1 MNLRAIDLNLLVIFD
16 ALMTERSITAA
27 ARRVGISTSAMS
39 HALHRLRDT
48 FNDPLF
54 ERTLEGMQPT
64 QRALDL
70 DRPVRTALLELQHG
84 LAQQLEFDPGTSDRT
99 FNIRISDFLIGC
111 LLPRLCARVRA
122 DAPGVT
128 LSVEY
133 FSRDAVHRPGDIHL
147 RITTDER
154 GPEYRQERIWSDVF
168 VVAMRCDHPAAGLP
182 LTLERYSSLP
192 HLRVLSVNVDGCPL
206 DDLLDSKGLV
216 RRAALTISSLAGVIP
231 ILQHTDLCTVLPQQW
246 VNLYKGLGEL
256 ATRPLPVEEV
266 EYTVDMIWHRRDDR
280 ESGHRWLRG
289 LITEEFAILYATAR
303 GSDGVAPHRLDIFP
317 IVERC

>member
-16 ALMTERSITAA
+16 ALMAERSITAA
-27 ARRVGISTSAMS
+27 AKRVGMSTSAMS
-39 HALHRLRDT
+39 HALRRLRDT

-54 ERTLEGMQPT
+54 ERTLEGLRPT

-84 LAQQLEFDPGTSDRT
+84 LSQQLDFDPATSGRT
-99 FNIRISDFLIGC
+99 FNIRISDFLVGC

-128 LSVEY
+128 LFVEY
-133 FSRDAVHRPGDIHL
+133 LSRDAIHRPGDIHL
-147 RITTDER
+147 SIAAGER

-168 VVAMRCDHPAAGLP
+168 VVAMRRDHPAARLP

-192 HLRVLSVNVDGCPL
+192 HLRVMSANVDGRPL
-206 DDLLDSKGLV
+206 DDLLDNKGLV
-216 RRAALTISSLAGVIP
+216 RRAALTIPSLAGVIP

-246 VNLYKGLGEL
+246 INLYKGLGEL
-256 ATRPLPVEEV
+256 ATRPLPVEGV
-266 EYTVDMIWHRRDDR
+266 EYTVDMIWHQRDDR
-280 ESGHRWLRG
+280 ESGHRWLRR
-289 LITEEFAILYATAR
+289 LMTEEFAMLYATAR
-303 GSDGVAPHRLDIFP
+303 GSVGVTPHRLDSSP
-317 IVERC
+317 IAARC

>member
-1 MNLRAIDLNLLVIFD
+1 MNLRTIDLNLLVIFD
-16 ALMTERSITAA
+16 ALMAERSITAA

-39 HALHRLRDT
+39 HALRRLRDT

-54 ERTLEGMQPT
+54 ERTLEGLRPT

-70 DRPVRTALLELQHG
+70 DKPVRTALLELQHA
-84 LAQQLEFDPGTSDRT
+84 LAQQLAFDPATSDRT
-99 FNIRISDFLIGC
+99 FNIRISDFLVGC

-128 LSVEY
+128 LFVEY
-133 FSRDAVHRPGDIHL
+133 LSRDAVHRPGDIHL
-147 RITTDER
+147 RIAAGER

-168 VVAMRCDHPAAGLP
+168 VVAMRRDHPAARLP
-182 LTLERYSSLP
+182 LTIERYSSLP
-192 HLRVLSVNVDGCPL
+192 HLRVLSADVDGRPL

-216 RRAALTISSLAGVIP
+216 RRAALTIPSLAGVIP

-246 VNLYKGLGEL
+246 INLYKGLGEL
-256 ATRPLPVEEV
+256 ATRPLPVEGV

-289 LITEEFAILYATAR
+289 LMTEEFAMLYARAR
-303 GSDGVAPHRLDIFP
+303 VPDGVVPHRLDISP
-317 IVERC
+317 IAARC